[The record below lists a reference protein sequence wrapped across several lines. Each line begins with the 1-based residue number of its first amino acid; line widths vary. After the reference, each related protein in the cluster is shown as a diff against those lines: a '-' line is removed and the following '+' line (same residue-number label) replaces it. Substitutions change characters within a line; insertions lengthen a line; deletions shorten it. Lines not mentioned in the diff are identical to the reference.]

1 MQTAVPI
8 YFGSPAAAQLAAD
21 LRDHGLAVVETMRTA
36 ADHLADEVER
46 ELGLPPD
53 SDDGEDF
60 LLHLSCLIE
69 PAQEFGWIDYY
80 VYPRAFALDA
90 LDAKPLVAAAVR
102 QWAGAGRP
110 ARYTAQISR

>member
-90 LDAKPLVAAAVR
+90 MAAKPLVAAAVQ